1 MLLDRGTEMLFGKTV
16 VARAEVFLAET
27 QLIVWVA
34 AEKTLHRFSRHTD
47 LLDDCAGR
55 VVGCLCGVRRLGAR
69 LRLGGVGGR
78 RLRCENIGKAV

>member
-1 MLLDRGTEMLFGKTV
+1 MSLDRGTEMLFGKTV

-34 AEKTLHRFSRHTD
+34 AEKILHRFSRHTD

-69 LRLGGVGGR
+69 LRLGGVGAGDFDVK
-78 RLRCENIGKAV
+78 I